1 MDKTV
6 YEAVIEALVE
16 KLKAATCLSDYYR
29 EKRDEAEKQ
38 LDALRAEHLEL
49 QKQYGELDVI
59 RKDMGR

>member
-6 YEAVIEALVE
+6 YEAIIEALVE
-16 KLKAATCLSDYYR
+16 KLRTTQYLADYY
-29 EKRDEAEKQ
+29 KGQRDEAETQ
-38 LDALRAEHLEL
+38 LDGLRAEHLEL